1 MVAATHDIATPIVDL
16 EPRSTYEVLTR
27 EKVEHIAE
35 ELADIRQRID
45 TIFYVVI
52 GSVLMD
58 VLMRWL

>member
-27 EKVEHIAE
+27 EKVEHIAD

>member
-1 MVAATHDIATPIVDL
+1 MVAATHDIAAPIVDL

>member
-1 MVAATHDIATPIVDL
+1 MVAATHDIAPPIVDL

-35 ELADIRQRID
+35 ELAEIRHRID